1 MDKHIAN
8 SLIANSG
15 LHFKTCEVAF
25 NPEEPLL
32 LPNGKNLKYTFLESV
47 DYLNGGRIRVDVCA
61 VRDGQYVPVNY
72 LKDNN
77 LLEES
82 SNGIVQLDE
91 GGGSSYKKGCSYGIG
106 RKLFFWKSRIDE
118 C

>member
-47 DYLNGGRIRVDVCA
+47 EALV
-61 VRDGQYVPVNY
+61 
-72 LKDNN
+72 
-77 LLEES
+77 
-82 SNGIVQLDE
+82 
-91 GGGSSYKKGCSYGIG
+91 
-106 RKLFFWKSRIDE
+106 
-118 C
+118 